1 MPLQEGKSDAA
12 VSANIATEMHAGKPQ
27 PQAIAIA
34 MRKAGRARD
43 EAIGGAQR
51 GRDIFYGARDQQPGM
66 VTTPNASVPAFT
78 TQTDDDD
85 DD

>member
-1 MPLQEGKSDAA
+1 MPLKEGKSDET

-66 VTTPNASVPAFT
+66 VTTPNAAVPGFA
-78 TQTDDDD
+78 TQTDDD
-85 DD
+85 